1 MGSNSPVYEQDF
13 YAWTQEQARVL
24 RNGAFAQLDIP
35 NLVEEVESMGRSEKR
50 ELTNRLTV
58 LLAHLLKWQH
68 QPNLRSR
75 SWELTMAEQREQV
88 DEVLDE
94 NPSLRGQLPEI
105 IVRAYRYARIDASRE
120 TGREIKTFPDR
131 CPYSIQQLLNVD
143 WLPK

>member
-1 MGSNSPVYEQDF
+1 VGSNSPVYEQDF

-50 ELTNRLTV
+50 DLTNRLTV

-75 SWELTMAEQREQV
+75 SWELAMAEQREQV

-94 NPSLRGQLPEI
+94 NPSLRVQLPEI
-105 IVRAYRYARIDASRE
+105 IIRR
-120 TGREIKTFPDR
+120 
-131 CPYSIQQLLNVD
+131 L
-143 WLPK
+143 